1 MSKKMLLTILF
12 VFCLIMPNFLNAE
25 EYQALITGSSVR
37 IRNNP
42 ATSGGILH
50 TVNAGTSIVVLDK
63 TTISGDGC
71 SNGWLKIRYKE
82 KEGYVCSN
90 YVKYVDSS
98 FAGINVVNYTA
109 RVNGNDVG
117 VREKATTSSTKINS
131 LSLGVNVAILEEV
144 NGNTASCSSGKWY
157 KVQYY
162 GDKVGY
168 ICKNYVTKKEDTIA
182 ELNDY
187 SNQLREAGFPDSY
200 LPYLTYLHNKYP
212 EWNFVPKATKYDFS
226 FAVSAEEGKCYMQTT
241 NNNYRTSTTPAEG
254 SSWFKVNSAVIA
266 FYMDPRNWLTEDR
279 IFMFEKLDYTDSLE
293 ESYPSLVKTIFGSG
307 SLADDKY
314 TIPMV
319 NAGKTQRISPLAI
332 ASRIRLEVGPNGSD
346 STNGGEF
353 TFKGQTYS
361 GYYNFF
367 NIGAYEDTVQGVKV
381 NSVLRGL
388 LYAAKIINR
397 SGEPWNNIE
406 TAISEGISFL
416 ANGYINKG
424 QGTIYYQ
431 KFNVSPDSKY
441 SHFTHQ
447 YMTNIQAPATEGGQ
461 SYTSYKKGGMLNT
474 NFVFEIPVYTNMP
487 AYTSLPNSG
496 DTNNNL
502 KSLSVEGYYL
512 SPAFDDDILTYEVYV
527 PTTTA
532 SITINGEAAST
543 LSKVEGIGTF
553 ELPEN
558 ENDFTITVTSQVNEE
573 KKYTI
578 TIKKVDDTTT
588 VDQSVQAS
596 GLSVHED
603 LLTKIDNHSTLESLS
618 VLLRSTG
625 AQNVIVKN
633 LNGEV
638 ITQGDIIGTGYNI
651 TISTVVETKS
661 FTAVVTGDTSGD
673 GEVTILDLLQVR
685 KHIKKDKTLT
695 EANLL
700 AGDTSGDNVVTILDL
715 LQIQKHI
722 KGDKKL

>member
-1 MSKKMLLTILF
+1 MKKKFLLTILF
-12 VFCLIMPNFLNAE
+12 VFCLAMPSILNAE
-25 EYQALITGSSVR
+25 EYQARITGSSVR

-42 ATSGGILH
+42 STSGGILH

-63 TTISGDGC
+63 TTISGAGC
-71 SNGWLKIRYKE
+71 SNGWLKIKYKE

-90 YVKYVDSS
+90 YVKYIDSS
-98 FAGINVVNYTA
+98 FTGINVVNYTA
-109 RVNGNDVG
+109 RVNANDVG
-117 VREKATTSSTKINS
+117 VREKATTSSTKLNS

-144 NGNTASCSSGKWY
+144 DGNNNSCSSGKWY
-157 KVQYY
+157 KIQYY

-168 ICKNYVTKKEDTIA
+168 ICKNYVTKKEDIIA
-182 ELNDY
+182 ENNEF
-187 SNQLREAGFPDSY
+187 SEQLIQAGFPESY
-200 LPYLTYLHNKYP
+200 VPYLTYLHNKYP
-212 EWNFVPKATKYDFS
+212 SWSFVPKQTKYDFS
-226 FAVSAEEGKCYMQTT
+226 FSVSAEEGKCYMQTT

-266 FYMDPRNWLTEDR
+266 FYMDPRNWLTEER

-293 ESYPSLVKTIFGSG
+293 ENYLSLVKTIFGG
-307 SLADDKY
+307 GKLADDKY

-319 NAGKTQRISPLAI
+319 NAGRTNRISPLAI

-346 STNGGEF
+346 STSGAEF
-353 TFKGQTYS
+353 TFNGKTYS

-367 NIGAYEDTVQGVKV
+367 NIGAFEDTVQGIKV

-388 LYAAKIINR
+388 LYAAKVISR

-416 ANGYINKG
+416 ANGYINNG

-431 KFNVSPDSKY
+431 KFNVSPDAKY
-441 SHFTHQ
+441 SSFTHQ

-461 SYTSYKKGGMLNT
+461 SYNSYKKGGMLDT
-474 NFVFEIPVYTNMP
+474 AFVFEIPVYSNMP

-502 KSLSVEGYYL
+502 KSLAVDGYYL

-527 PTTTA
+527 PTSTT
-532 SITINGEAAST
+532 SITINAEKASE
-543 LSKVEGIGTF
+543 LSKLEGIGTF
-553 ELPEN
+553 ELPEA
-558 ENDFTITVTSQVNEE
+558 ETDFTVTVTSQVNEE
-573 KKYTI
+573 KNYTI
-578 TIKKVDDTTT
+578 TVKKVDDTTT
-588 VDQSVQAS
+588 VDQSIQAS

-603 LLTKIDNHSTLESLS
+603 FLTKIKNDTTLEAITTSL
-618 VLLRSTG
+618 RNTG
-625 AQNVIVKN
+625 TQNVVIKN
-633 LNGEV
+633 LNGD
-638 ITQGDIIGTGYNI
+638 IIGAGDIIGTGYNI
-651 TISTVVETKS
+651 TISTVTETKS
-661 FTAVVTGDTSGD
+661 FTAVINGDTSGD
-673 GEVTILDLLQVR
+673 GKITILDLLQVQ
-685 KHIKKDKTLT
+685 KDIKGASKLSP
-695 EANLL
+695 AAYL

-722 KGDKKL
+722 KGVKSL

>member
-1 MSKKMLLTILF
+1 MNKKIILTILF
-12 VFCLIMPNFLNAE
+12 VLCLIMPNILYADGF
-25 EYQALITGSSVR
+25 QALITGSSVR

-42 ATSGGILH
+42 STSGSILH
-50 TVNAGTSIVVLDK
+50 TVNAGTSVIVLDK
-63 TTISGDGC
+63 TTISGAGC
-71 SNGWLKIRYKE
+71 SNGWLKINYKE

-109 RVNGNDVG
+109 RVNANDVG

-144 NGNTASCSSGKWY
+144 NGNTNSCSSGKWY
-157 KVQYY
+157 KIQYY

-168 ICKNYVTKKEDTIA
+168 ICKNYVTKKEDIIA
-182 ELNDY
+182 ENNEY
-187 SNQLREAGFPDSY
+187 SEQLKQAGFPDSY
-200 LPYLTYLHNKYP
+200 LPYLNYLHNKYP
-212 EWNFVPKATKYDFS
+212 NWSFVPKNTKYDFS

-266 FYMDPRNWLTEDR
+266 FYMDPRNWLTEER
-279 IFMFEKLDYTDSLE
+279 IFMFEKLDYSNALE

-307 SLADDKY
+307 KLADDKY
-314 TIPMV
+314 TIPIV
-319 NAGKTQRISPLAI
+319 NAGRTQKISPLAI

-346 STNGGEF
+346 STSGAEFSFNG
-353 TFKGQTYS
+353 KTYS

-367 NIGAYEDTVQGVKV
+367 NIGAYEDTVQGIKV

-388 LYAAKIINR
+388 LYAAKVINR

-416 ANGYINKG
+416 ANGYINNG

-441 SHFTHQ
+441 SSFTHQ
-447 YMTNIQAPATEGGQ
+447 YMTNIQAPATEGNQ
-461 SYTSYKKGGMLNT
+461 SYNSYKKGGMLDT
-474 NFVFEIPVYTNMP
+474 SFMFEIPIYNNMP

-502 KSLSVEGYYL
+502 KSLEVAGYYL

-527 PTTTA
+527 PTSTT
-532 SITINGEAAST
+532 SITINAEKASE
-543 LSKVEGIGTF
+543 LAKIDGVGTF
-553 ELPEN
+553 EIPEN
-558 ENDFTITVTSQVNEE
+558 ETDFTVTVTSQVNEE

-596 GLSVHED
+596 GLIAHED
-603 LLTKIDNHSTLESLS
+603 IITKIKNGTTLGELGN
-618 VLLRSTG
+618 LLRSTG
-625 AQNVIVKN
+625 TQNITAKN
-633 LNGEV
+633 KNGEV
-638 ITQGDIIGTGYNI
+638 MNDGSLIGTGDTI
-651 TISTVVETKS
+651 TISTVVETKTFIVS
-661 FTAVVTGDTSGD
+661 INGDTSGD
-673 GEVTILDLLQVR
+673 GIVTILDLLEVQ
-685 KHIKKDKTLT
+685 KHIKKAELLT
-695 EANLL
+695 EASLL
-700 AGDTSGDNVVTILDL
+700 SADTSGDGQVTIMDL
-715 LQIQKHI
+715 LEIQQHI
-722 KGDKKL
+722 KKFKPL